1 MTREEA
7 LRAVAVEREQQGLPP
22 RIEDASVLTRIATI
36 MRLVGHEL
44 DVDQPR
50 RKKKQKQ

>member
-7 LRAVAVEREQQGLPP
+7 VKLAEEQRARQGLPP
-22 RIEDASVLTRIATI
+22 RIEDVSVLTRIASI

-50 RKKKQKQ
+50 QKRKRAQ

>member
-1 MTREEA
+1 MTRDEA
-7 LRAVAVEREQQGLPP
+7 LRAVADERAKQGLPP
-22 RIEDASVLTRIATI
+22 HIEDVSVLTRIATI

-50 RKKKQKQ
+50 RKRKQKQ